1 MIYGIKLTQSE
12 GWISIFKRKKIF
24 IKIRLV
30 KITLNNS
37 AHMVTAKK
45 IIYISTGD
53 DLGNN
58 DFSLKNIYIS
68 LIIIQLMYF
77 IYGVYN
83 VYNFLTSIIFNSI
96 GFCELI

>member
-1 MIYGIKLTQSE
+1 
-12 GWISIFKRKKIF
+12 
-24 IKIRLV
+24 
-30 KITLNNS
+30 
-37 AHMVTAKK
+37 MVTAKK

-53 DLGNN
+53 DPGNN
-58 DFSLKNIYIS
+58 DFSLKNIFYIS

>member
-1 MIYGIKLTQSE
+1 MTSE
-12 GWISIFKRKKIF
+12 
-24 IKIRLV
+24 
-30 KITLNNS
+30 
-37 AHMVTAKK
+37 
-45 IIYISTGD
+45 
-53 DLGNN
+53 N
-58 DFSLKNIYIS
+58 DFSLKNIFYIS

>member
-1 MIYGIKLTQSE
+1 MELSSHNPRSGSQFSKE
-12 GWISIFKRKKIF
+12 KKIF

-77 IYGVYN
+77 IYAVYN

>member
-12 GWISIFKRKKIF
+12 EWISIFKRKKIF

-77 IYGVYN
+77 IYAVYN
-83 VYNFLTSIIFNSI
+83 EYNFFNI
-96 GFCELI
+96 NNI

>member
-1 MIYGIKLTQSE
+1 
-12 GWISIFKRKKIF
+12 
-24 IKIRLV
+24 
-30 KITLNNS
+30 
-37 AHMVTAKK
+37 MVTAKK

-58 DFSLKNIYIS
+58 DFSLKNIFYIS

-83 VYNFLTSIIFNSI
+83 VYNFLTSIIFTCNSI